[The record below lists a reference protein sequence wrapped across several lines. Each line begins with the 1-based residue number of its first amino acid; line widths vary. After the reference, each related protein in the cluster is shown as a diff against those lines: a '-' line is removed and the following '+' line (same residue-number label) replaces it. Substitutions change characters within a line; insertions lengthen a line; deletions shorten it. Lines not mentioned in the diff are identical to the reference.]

1 MRAATPE
8 ELPRTIAWHPGGGS
22 FVAHR
27 ADSRTPDPGAAET
40 AYLYAQGAEQPVE
53 LVPKH
58 AGSSVTWR
66 PREPIVFL
74 HSGYGTGRFM
84 SCPCSLRRMTSMPSD
99 SDPQARETGDGE
111 GWGFIVCVAHLRETK
126 NMFGIRRVAR
136 RSPRPRY
143 DGPMARVAERSKV
156 ALEDYLVWER
166 QQPGKHEYF
175 FGEVFAI
182 AGGSPRH
189 NRLCIRVGSA
199 LENALGKKCSV
210 FSADQRLRLGQRRY
224 AYPDAVVV
232 CGAPIVEHDDVITNP
247 TVVVEVLSASTEQYD
262 RDLKWEG
269 YRTRESLTDYVL
281 VSQDRARIEHFGR
294 KDATSDWTYTSAK
307 AGQVVTLTGGTK
319 LDVDAIFDSVFELKG
334 DALPVIVEP

>member
-1 MRAATPE
+1 MTRAPRDTLMMPTRSVGPILRKEGCSTSRPEPANRTRRGAIGVISLGCAGVHCGPLRPHAMDGEQREAGPRSFRRIGAPLRTSDATRGLRRVRAATPE

-111 GWGFIVCVAHLRETK
+111 GHMC
-126 NMFGIRRVAR
+126 
-136 RSPRPRY
+136 
-143 DGPMARVAERSKV
+143 
-156 ALEDYLVWER
+156 
-166 QQPGKHEYF
+166 
-175 FGEVFAI
+175 
-182 AGGSPRH
+182 
-189 NRLCIRVGSA
+189 
-199 LENALGKKCSV
+199 
-210 FSADQRLRLGQRRY
+210 
-224 AYPDAVVV
+224 
-232 CGAPIVEHDDVITNP
+232 
-247 TVVVEVLSASTEQYD
+247 
-262 RDLKWEG
+262 
-269 YRTRESLTDYVL
+269 
-281 VSQDRARIEHFGR
+281 
-294 KDATSDWTYTSAK
+294 
-307 AGQVVTLTGGTK
+307 
-319 LDVDAIFDSVFELKG
+319 
-334 DALPVIVEP
+334 